1 MLRALRLENF
11 RSFADSGRIELS
23 DLNVFIGPNS
33 AGKSNIM
40 TVIELALLSEIST
53 RAPLPL
59 DEMPSFAS
67 FVSVLRRNGGARA
80 RRPSE
85 LSITFEMADD
95 GPAGTE
101 EARSRRY
108 VLREAPSSGAVFVH
122 RAEIGPTTA
131 PDEYVV
137 EAIDPSGKEYRVV
150 APPKHVTSEVSF
162 LNGEV
167 TLTATG
173 RTGRR
178 STSLHSSALLSRAR
192 ETIVVRPYRPV
203 PRSVYVLD
211 DPMMGADDRRLITD
225 LLRVWS
231 GEDGNKVRER
241 IISGLRT
248 MALAADLEVRAV
260 ARGQGTQMAEVLVTP
275 QDKGRAVTLAD
286 VGYGVSQMLPFL
298 SQDAQS
304 VNKNLLVYQPEA
316 HLHPLSQSRL
326 ADVFVASVK
335 RGNRAYVETHSEH
348 LVLRLQALIA
358 GGEIAPDRVRV
369 FCVEHD
375 GKKSNLSPMLFDARG
390 VPRTPWPRG
399 FLDTGLDLARD
410 LAQRRRS
417 PLPGQKTDA

>member
-1 MLRALRLENF
+1 MLRTLRLENF

-40 TVIELALLSEIST
+40 TVIELALRSEISSGQ
-53 RAPLPL
+53 PLPL

-67 FVSVLRRNGGARA
+67 FVSVLRRNGGART
-80 RRPSE
+80 RRASE
-85 LSITFEMADD
+85 VSITFEMGQDA
-95 GPAGTE
+95 PAGDE
-101 EARSRRY
+101 DVRLRRY
-108 VLREAPSSGAVFVH
+108 VLREAPSSGAAFVH
-122 RAEIGPTTA
+122 RVEIGPATA
-131 PDEYVV
+131 PDQYIV

-150 APPKHVTSEVSF
+150 APPKHVTSVVSF

-167 TLTATG
+167 TLHFAG

-178 STSLHSSALLSRAR
+178 STLFHNSALQARAR

-203 PRSVYVLD
+203 PRSIYVLD
-211 DPMMGADDRRLITD
+211 DPMMGVDDRRLITD

-231 GEDGNKVRER
+231 GEDGKKPRER

-248 MALAADLEVRAV
+248 MALAANLDVRAV
-260 ARGQGTQMAEVLVTP
+260 AHGQGTQMAEVLVTP

-286 VGYGVSQMLPFL
+286 VGYGVSQVLPFL

-358 GGEIAPDRVRV
+358 GGEIEPDRVRV

-417 PLPGQKTDA
+417 PLPGPKSDA

>member
-40 TVIELALLSEIST
+40 TVIELALRSEISA

-67 FVSVLRRNGGARA
+67 FVSVLRRNGGTRA
-80 RRPSE
+80 HRPSE
-85 LSITFEMADD
+85 LSITFEMGEDD
-95 GPAGTE
+95 PAEDKGV
-101 EARSRRY
+101 RSRRY
-108 VLREAPSSGAVFVH
+108 VLREALSGAPFVH
-122 RAEIGPTTA
+122 RAELGPTTN
-131 PDEYVV
+131 PDEYIV
-137 EAIDPSGKEYRVV
+137 EASDTSGKEYRVK
-150 APPKHVTSEVSF
+150 APAKDVTSDVSF
-162 LNGEV
+162 FNGELA
-167 TLTATG
+167 LTKPK
-173 RTGRR
+173 RPGRR
-178 STSLHSSALLSRAR
+178 SSTSMHVSALRSQTR

-231 GEDGNKVRER
+231 GEDGKQARER

-248 MALAADLEVRAV
+248 MVLAADIDVRAV

-286 VGYGVSQMLPFL
+286 VGYGVSQVLPFL

-304 VNKNLLVYQPEA
+304 VNKNLIVYQPEA

-390 VPRTPWPRG
+390 VPLTPWPRG
-399 FLDTGLDLARD
+399 FLDTGLELARD
-410 LAQRRRS
+410 LAQRRRGA
-417 PLPGQKTDA
+417 PPGQKPDA

>member
-1 MLRALRLENF
+1 MLRALHLENF

-33 AGKSNIM
+33 AGKSNLM
-40 TVIELALLSEIST
+40 TVIELALLSELSS

-67 FVSVLRRNGGARA
+67 FVSVLRRNGRA
-80 RRPSE
+80 RTRPSSE
-85 LSITFEMADD
+85 LSMTFEMEEDD
-95 GPAGTE
+95 PTGIYG
-101 EARSRRY
+101 ARSRRY
-108 VLREAPSSGAVFVH
+108 FLREDPSSGAPFVH
-122 RAEIGPTTA
+122 RAAFGPTA
-131 PDEYVV
+131 DPEEYIV
-137 EAIDPSGKEYRVV
+137 EAIDRSGKEYRVI
-150 APPKHVTSEVSF
+150 APPKHVTSDVSF
-162 LNGEV
+162 SNGELALILAP
-167 TLTATG
+167 T

-178 STSLHSSALLSRAR
+178 STLLHASALRSHTR
-192 ETIVVRPYRPV
+192 ETIVVRPHRPV

-231 GEDGNKVRER
+231 GEDGKKARER
-241 IISGLRT
+241 IVSGLRT
-248 MALAADLEVRAV
+248 MALAADIDVRAV

-286 VGYGVSQMLPFL
+286 VGYGVSQVLPFL

-304 VNKNLLVYQPEA
+304 INKNLIVYQPEA

-358 GGEIAPDRVRV
+358 GGEIAPDAVRV

-390 VPRTPWPRG
+390 VPRTPWPKG

-417 PLPGQKTDA
+417 PPGHKPDA